1 MAHWHHQAEAGETG
15 IVISDAC
22 KDVTPP
28 DPTKQCEEVEVNS
41 EEEKKDDN
49 NNSHLIR
56 QIGPLVFDSTPPDKK
71 TRHRDVEV
79 AMRGSIL
86 SRPGSP
92 ISWNFGVK
100 ESITVAPPRPESPS
114 LLMWAHHTCS
124 CTFHLL

>member
-1 MAHWHHQAEAGETG
+1 M
-15 IVISDAC
+15 
-22 KDVTPP
+22 TPP
-28 DPTKQCEEVEVNS
+28 DPTKQCEEVENNS

-56 QIGPLVFDSTPPDKK
+56 QIGPLVFDSTPPEKK

-114 LLMWAHHTCS
+114 LLMWVHLYLTTPHHVTLV
-124 CTFHLL
+124 TLHQHFGLHVK